1 MKNKLLYRFRNK
13 PKELVFWKR
22 KREFLNGSSIY
33 LSLLITTHL
42 SSSFAG
48 AQNSAVGKIDI
59 GSVRCQKDLSVLSIP
74 ELKALSTEEKIAF
87 LRSREDDSKKI
98 ALELHQLLT
107 PEFSQKL
114 FAKEQ
119 KLGLSPGEPISK
131 LLTIEEIVRR
141 LVILNSVGD

>member
-1 MKNKLLYRFRNK
+1 MLMILL
-13 PKELVFWKR
+13 
-22 KREFLNGSSIY
+22 SIS
-33 LSLLITTHL
+33 LSE
-42 SSSFAG
+42 
-48 AQNSAVGKIDI
+48 AQESAVGKIEI
-59 GSVRCQKDLSVLSIP
+59 GSVSCQKDLSILSTQ

-98 ALELHQLLT
+98 ALELHELLT

-119 KLGLSPGEPISK
+119 ALGLSPTEPISK